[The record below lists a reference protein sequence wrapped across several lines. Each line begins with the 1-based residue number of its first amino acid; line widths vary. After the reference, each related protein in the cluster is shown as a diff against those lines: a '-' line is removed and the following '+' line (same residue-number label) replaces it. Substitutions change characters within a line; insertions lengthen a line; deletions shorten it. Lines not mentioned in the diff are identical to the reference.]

1 MSKEGIEPQGR
12 GAVVP
17 RARAGDACEPQRG
30 LKGGEA
36 AGGIPA
42 GNRILQGGDQKTV
55 SVSFILRKE
64 FHKRMLTERH

>member
-1 MSKEGIEPQGR
+1 MFDGVPVIEPQGR
-12 GAVVP
+12 GTVVP

-42 GNRILQGGDQKTV
+42 GNV
-55 SVSFILRKE
+55 EKE
-64 FHKRMLTERH
+64 TCTTRCRPLFLKA